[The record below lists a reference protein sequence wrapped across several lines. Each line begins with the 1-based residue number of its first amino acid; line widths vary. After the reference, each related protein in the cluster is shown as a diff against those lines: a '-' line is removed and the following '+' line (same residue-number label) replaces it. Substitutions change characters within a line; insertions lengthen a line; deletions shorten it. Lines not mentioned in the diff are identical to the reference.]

1 MVDAAPRAP
10 LHALSDE
17 TVTGGTSFDRRR
29 PPTGLTDA
37 PAPRPATDPQHGSAK
52 EELRVAAEVLAEA
65 AAALMEARAHV
76 READEAQDVTRTTM
90 STVAAAVP
98 LAVLTTDHLGTIA
111 EANPAA
117 GHLLGTPFPRLR
129 GKPLPV
135 FVALEE
141 RRLMRRLVSEA
152 ARRGGARGR
161 MRLVPRSGEAVD
173 VDAVAV
179 KLDGTL
185 QWVLVPAGDAAPAP
199 ADAPP
204 AGAAA
209 PAPTEQTA
217 PTAREDAPDAMRAI
231 AELCRLEVGSSGV
244 RDVLDRAAV
253 LVSQAVPGAD
263 HASVSLGDPLAPTQT
278 ASSSAKAQRLDGLQ
292 LAAGH
297 GPSMTAWEEALSCS
311 ARSDGVGSSEVALG
325 AGEHPAS
332 AVDGHV
338 AVAVPAF
345 SGTEPVGVLTVYGH
359 DAEALGTDVARD
371 RIAVFASAVAALVDH
386 ARHVEDLRLTA
397 EQLES
402 AMASRAGIEQA
413 KGMVAAWLGCSVEE
427 AFALLSRLSQDRNVK
442 LREVA
447 GFVVADPEN
456 ARTLVRSRASR
467 SRRAD
472 GA

>member
-1 MVDAAPRAP
+1 MADAAPRAP
-10 LHALSDE
+10 RRTPSDE
-17 TVTGGTSFDRRR
+17 PSAQDALPDDTSSDRRHPAVDLSAAGPTHR
-29 PPTGLTDA
+29 PS
-37 PAPRPATDPQHGSAK
+37 DPQQGSAE

-76 READEAQDVTRTTM
+76 REAGEARDVTRATM
-90 STVAAAVP
+90 STVAATVP

-141 RRLMRRLVSEA
+141 RRLTRRLVSEA

-185 QWVLVPAGDAAPAP
+185 QWVLVPAGDAARA
-199 ADAPP
+199 P
-204 AGAAA
+204 AGASPVGAPA
-209 PAPTEQTA
+209 PAPTG
-217 PTAREDAPDAMRAI
+217 PTARTTREDAPDAMRAI

-253 LVSQAVPGAD
+253 LVTQAVPGAE

-278 ASSSAKAQRLDGLQ
+278 ASSSAMAQRLDGLQ
-292 LAAGH
+292 LAVGH
-297 GPSMTAWEEALSCS
+297 GPSITAWEEAISCS
-311 ARSDGVGSSEVALG
+311 ARHGGGPTEVAPG

-332 AVDGHV
+332 AVEGYV

-345 SGTEPVGVLTVYGH
+345 SSAEPVGVLTVYGH
-359 DAEALGTDVARD
+359 DAEALGAEVARD

-402 AMASRAGIEQA
+402 AMVSRAGIEQA

-427 AFALLSRLSQDRNVK
+427 AFTLLSRLSQDRNVK
-442 LREVA
+442 LRDVA

-456 ARTLVRSRASR
+456 ARTLIRSRADR
-467 SRRAD
+467 P
-472 GA
+472 